1 MVETE
6 KSLSSGKE
14 NEKDVSVN
22 ISGVNKEMAQ
32 LKASTNLE
40 NLQNSDVYNYTLVC
54 SPQVYIREVSFNL
67 IIPCLYSQWLV
78 GQWNKTK
85 LVNR

>member
-1 MVETE
+1 MVQTE

-14 NEKDVSVN
+14 NGQDVPVN
-22 ISGVNKEMAQ
+22 ISSVNKGMAQ

-40 NLQNSDVYNYTLVC
+40 NLQNSDIYNYTLVC

-67 IIPCLYSQWLV
+67 IIPSLLAWTPGQWLLL
-78 GQWNKTK
+78 Q
-85 LVNR
+85 

>member
-14 NEKDVSVN
+14 NGQDVPVN
-22 ISGVNKEMAQ
+22 ISSVNKGMAQ
-32 LKASTNLE
+32 LKASTKLE
-40 NLQNSDVYNYTLVC
+40 NLQNSDIYNYTLVC

-67 IIPCLYSQWLV
+67 IIPSLLACPPGQWLLL
-78 GQWNKTK
+78 Q
-85 LVNR
+85 